1 MAKALVAL
9 VLCAILV
16 AGVAAETGRSLQQD
30 FKFDCDGAN
39 RISKVNNACNL
50 LCTCA
55 GGLDPTLKGKPQSEK
70 DKVVNACKGTC
81 GKCQEAGKTCKA
93 GDGLPDACKEGQ
105 NNQWV
110 RQCITTYLKA
120 QG

>member
-30 FKFDCDGAN
+30 FKFDCDGAK
-39 RISKVNNACNL
+39 RISGVSNGCSL

-55 GGLDPTLKGKPQSEK
+55 GSLDKSLSGSKKDAEVNRCKDSCEK
-70 DKVVNACKGTC
+70 CSS
-81 GKCQEAGKTCKA
+81 AGKTCKA
-93 GDGLPDACKEGQ
+93 GSGLPKECEEGQ
-105 NNQWV
+105 SNQYV
-110 RQCITTYLKA
+110 KQCVTTYLKS
-120 QG
+120 QSG

>member
-30 FKFDCDGAN
+30 FKFDCDGAK
-39 RISKVNNACNL
+39 RISNVNNACNL

-55 GGLDPTLKGKPQSEK
+55 GSLDPKLKGKQQEK
-70 DKVVNACKGTC
+70 DKAVDGCKKTCSAC
-81 GKCQEAGKTCKA
+81 QDAGKTCKA
-93 GDGLPDACKEGQ
+93 GSGLPDACKEGQ

-110 RQCITTYLKA
+110 KQCITTYLKA